1 VSTAEIFA
9 DPQLTR
15 HTAPITVQAFFSGA
29 GHNDLQPVVLSRYPK
44 VLRAWEWLRKKCPD
58 ARLTGSGAC
67 LFAPLATREA
77 AEQVAVSAPDGLV
90 VSVVQGVNAV
100 PAMREVTE
108 TV

>member
-1 VSTAEIFA
+1 
-9 DPQLTR
+9 LTR

-29 GHNDLQPVVLSRYPK
+29 GHNDLQPVVLSRYPE
-44 VLRAWEWLRKKCPD
+44 VLRAWEWLREECPE

-67 LFAPLATREA
+67 LFAPLATKEA
-77 AEQVAVSAPDGLV
+77 AEQVAVRAPDGFV
-90 VSVVQGVNAV
+90 VSVVQGVNAL